1 MDYDFR
7 NSFRFVKNY
16 LKTKFHNDVSIISF
30 IEQDWDQSKKNVVIM
45 SVDHWG
51 DDEFLLTPFG
61 QRPKTVIE
69 GLLNL
74 VNNNPNHMFYLLTVC
89 PFLQELVPSIE
100 NLKVIH
106 WGEDFSLGP
115 INQYHQLDPVDVKTF
130 SESWH
135 WTCLN
140 NNVRMNRNICVMML
154 LGENIPNGYIR
165 LDSSSIMPHPDWK
178 SYLTYLK
185 INKYKYLQS
194 VSSLYPTLQHGFD
207 RIKKID
213 GYCQNKYE
221 FIDSVGVAR
230 GSHTN
235 FDRYLR
241 NIFGNSTVDIIVET
255 VLINRSGII
264 TEKYLNSIYG
274 YNFPIYIGMAGSVNH
289 LRKLGFD
296 LFDDVIDHSYDT
308 IQDHYTRMFT
318 AINSNRQILENRE
331 LALTHWN
338 QCKDRFNQNYRLIQE
353 IYKNK
358 EDIAIQYIED
368 SLKEEQI

>member
-1 MDYDFR
+1 MIHDSH
-7 NSFRFVKNY
+7 NSFRAVRDY
-16 LKTKFHNDVSIISF
+16 LKTKFHHDVSIISF
-30 IEQDWDQSKKNVVIM
+30 INQEWDRSKKNVVIM
-45 SVDHWG
+45 TVDHWG
-51 DDEFLLTPFG
+51 DDEFLLTPVD
-61 QRPKTVIE
+61 QQPETVIE

-74 VNNNPNHMFYLLTVC
+74 VKNNPTHVFYLLTVC
-89 PFLQELVPSIE
+89 PFLQEVVPSIK
-100 NLKVIH
+100 NLQVIH
-106 WGEDFSLGP
+106 WGEDFSLNP
-115 INQYHQLDPVDVKTF
+115 INQYHQLDPVDDKTF
-130 SESWH
+130 SEGWH

-140 NNVRMNRNICVMML
+140 NNIRMNRNICAMML
-154 LGENIPNGYIR
+154 LGENIPHGHIR
-165 LDSSSIMPHPDWK
+165 LDPAAIMPHPDWK
-178 SYLTYLK
+178 SFLKYLK
-185 INKYKYLQS
+185 INKYKYLHS
-194 VSSLYPTLQHGFD
+194 VSSLYPVLERGFD
-207 RIKKID
+207 RVKTTD
-213 GYCQNKYE
+213 GYFQNKYE
-221 FIDSVGVAR
+221 FLDSAGIAR

-368 SLKEEQI
+368 SLKEEQT

>member
-178 SYLTYLK
+178 SFLTYLK

-296 LFDDVIDHSYDT
+296 LFDDVIDHGYDT

>member
-1 MDYDFR
+1 
-7 NSFRFVKNY
+7 
-16 LKTKFHNDVSIISF
+16 
-30 IEQDWDQSKKNVVIM
+30 
-45 SVDHWG
+45 
-51 DDEFLLTPFG
+51 
-61 QRPKTVIE
+61 
-69 GLLNL
+69 
-74 VNNNPNHMFYLLTVC
+74 
-89 PFLQELVPSIE
+89 
-100 NLKVIH
+100 
-106 WGEDFSLGP
+106 
-115 INQYHQLDPVDVKTF
+115 
-130 SESWH
+130 
-135 WTCLN
+135 
-140 NNVRMNRNICVMML
+140 MNRNICVMML

-165 LDSSSIMPHPDWK
+165 LDSSSMMPHPDWK
-178 SYLTYLK
+178 SFLTYLK

-194 VSSLYPTLQHGFD
+194 VSSLYPALQHGFD

-213 GYCQNKYE
+213 GYYLNKYE
-221 FIDSVGVAR
+221 FIDSVGIAR

-241 NIFGNSTVDIIVET
+241 KIFGNSTVDIIVET

-296 LFDDVIDHSYDT
+296 LFDDVIDHGYDT

-338 QCKDRFNQNYRLIQE
+338 QCKDRFNQNYRLMQE